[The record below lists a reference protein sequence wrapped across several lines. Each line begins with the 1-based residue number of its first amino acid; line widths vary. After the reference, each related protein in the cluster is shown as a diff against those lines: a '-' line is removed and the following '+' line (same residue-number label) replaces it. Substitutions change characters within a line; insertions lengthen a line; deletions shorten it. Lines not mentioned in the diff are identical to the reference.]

1 MTMVFSSSDRQ
12 RICDRW
18 NVDIPSRVRIAP
30 GRRLA
35 FGVYSSVHEDLDIA
49 EFDVSIGHASYSWSD
64 MSLASCGNYCSI
76 AGRILFGPCR
86 HPTERLTTHPATY
99 NPDAWPHRELPIR
112 RKPYGSVCSPV
123 RIGHDCWIGTNA
135 IVMGGVSIG
144 TGAVVAAGAVVTHD
158 VPPFAI
164 VAGVPARVLRYR
176 FDPETQATILASK
189 WWEYDIQNWNADV
202 DWENAEATLAAI
214 RAAQA
219 DGSLRRFPDWHVTA
233 EDLIPFDH
241 NRKFAVAR
249 TDKAVLRKVFGRWA
263 RLEMKGPR
271 P

>member
-1 MTMVFSSSDRQ
+1 MTMAFSSSDRQ
-12 RICDRW
+12 RICDAW
-18 NVDIPSRVRIAP
+18 NVDVPSRVRLAD

-35 FGVYSSVHEDLDIA
+35 IGIYSSVHEDLDIA
-49 EFDVSIGHASYSWSD
+49 EFDVSIGHSSYSWSD
-64 MSLASCGNYCSI
+64 MSYASCGNYCSI
-76 AGRILFGPCR
+76 AGGTLLGPGQ
-86 HPTERLTTHPATY
+86 HPTDRLTTHISTY
-99 NPDAWPHRELPIR
+99 SAKEWPHCPFPIR
-112 RKPYGSVCSPV
+112 RKPFPEMLSPV
-123 RIGHDCWIGTNA
+123 SIGHDCWIGANA
-135 IVMGGVSIG
+135 IVMGGVTIG

-176 FDPETQATILASK
+176 FDPETQAAILASK

-202 DWENAEATLAAI
+202 DWENAAATLAVI